1 MSSTHG
7 VFVKRNEDGID
18 RVKKGGYAYLMES
31 TSIEY
36 VTKRDCNLTQVGSW
50 LDNKGYGIATPPD
63 SPYRNPI
70 SKAIVVLQDQG
81 KLYELKEK
89 WWVPEATGSRCKE
102 ESKASAAAS
111 LGIDNI
117 GGVFVVLAVGVAFA
131 CVFAIMEFVWKTL
144 KVARDQRVSF
154 YL

>member
-1 MSSTHG
+1 MSSAHG

-36 VTKRDCNLTQVGSW
+36 VIKRDCNLTLVGTW

-81 KLYELKEK
+81 KLYELKQK
-89 WWVPEATGSRCKE
+89 WWVPENPCRE

-111 LGIDNI
+111 ELGIDNI
-117 GGVFVVLAVGVAFA
+117 GGVFVVLVVGVAFA
-131 CVFAIMEFVWKTL
+131 CIFAIMEFVWKTL
-144 KVARDQRVSF
+144 KVARDQRVSL